1 MQRLNYQFHWM
12 SMLVLLLGL
21 GWIVVTRHV
30 AAPIMV
36 VAPGFSLPTLEFT
49 TATGSTVRSTSHGR
63 AQILTLWASWCPPCR
78 AELPVV
84 AALAP
89 SLATRG
95 IDVVLVN
102 QGELPA
108 DTQGFLTDQHITLPV
123 WYDRQGVLATAVAS
137 RDLPTTVFVDRT
149 GVVRLVY
156 RGPVSPD
163 ILTSMATVLTI
174 AGQP

>member
-1 MQRLNYQFHWM
+1 MNYQFHWM
-12 SMLVLLLGL
+12 SLVVLLLGL
-21 GWIVVTRHV
+21 GWVVATRHV
-30 AAPIMV
+30 ATPTIV
-36 VAPGFSLPTLEFT
+36 VAPGFPLPALEFT
-49 TATGSTVRSTSHGR
+49 TATGSIVTPTSHGR

-102 QGELPA
+102 QGESPA
-108 DTQGFLTDQHITLPV
+108 DAQGFLADQHITLPV
-123 WYDRQGVLATAVAS
+123 WYDRNGALATAVAS
-137 RDLPTTVFVDRT
+137 RDLPTTVFVDGT

-156 RGPVSPD
+156 RGPVSPEV
-163 ILTSMATVLTI
+163 LTTMATTLTMG
-174 AGQP
+174 AQP